1 MKKIAR
7 TKAQLQRAGRREY
20 PKLKNNNK
28 QKLKK
33 KRSNSRK
40 LTCINSERTITER
53 QLSQHNTE
61 VQKTRRPTTEPR
73 GRH

>member
-7 TKAQLQRAGRREY
+7 TKAHLQRAGKREY

-33 KRSNSRK
+33 NA
-40 LTCINSERTITER
+40 
-53 QLSQHNTE
+53 
-61 VQKTRRPTTEPR
+61 PTAENLLA
-73 GRH
+73 